1 MTRDELLSH
10 VAERAGLPGL
20 QEAERT
26 VRVVLGVISEQLSWP
41 TVQALAED
49 LPLPLCSNLRDGGSH
64 QDFDLAELHSRV
76 ASREQVRLGFAVEHT
91 AVVCQVLAEE
101 LSSGT
106 LQRLHDAL
114 PEPIG
119 ALFSPREPGARFEHV
134 HLDPGRRTLAEGRPG
149 SQHPLSKARPDRAQS
164 HSVARETNP
173 HGDTKLSSSTGFTQE
188 REQETLATAHPQASA
203 EGPET
208 G

>member
-10 VAERAGLPGL
+10 VAERAGLPGP

-26 VRVVLGVISEQLSWP
+26 VRVVLGVISEQLSGP

-49 LPLPLCSNLRDGGSH
+49 LPPPLSSSLHAGGPHPSL
-64 QDFDLAELHSRV
+64 DLAELHSRV
-76 ASREQVRLGFAVEHT
+76 ASQEQVRLGFAVEHT

-106 LQRLHDAL
+106 LQRLHDTL

-119 ALFSPREPGARFEHV
+119 ALFTPREPGAPFEHV
-134 HLDPGRRTLAEGRPG
+134 HLDPVRRTLAEGRPG
-149 SQHPLSKARPDRAQS
+149 SQHPLSEARLDRAQS
-164 HSVARETNP
+164 HSVAREANP
-173 HGDTKLSSSTGFTQE
+173 HGDTKLSSATGLTQE
-188 REQETLATAHPQASA
+188 REQETLATARPT
-203 EGPET
+203 EGLRR
-208 G
+208 

>member
-1 MTRDELLSH
+1 MTRDELLSQISEH
-10 VAERAGLPGL
+10 TGLPGQ

-26 VRVVLGVISEQLSWP
+26 VRAVLGALSERLSWP
-41 TVQALAED
+41 AVQALAED
-49 LPLPLCSNLRDGGSH
+49 LPPPLSSSLRGGGPH

-91 AVVCQVLAEE
+91 AVVCQVLAEA

-106 LQRLHDAL
+106 LQRLRDAL

-119 ALFSPREPGARFEHV
+119 ALFTPREPGARFEHV

-149 SQHPLSKARPDRAQS
+149 SQHPLSEARSARGHS
-164 HSVARETNP
+164 HSVAREDNP
-173 HGDTKLSSSTGFTQE
+173 HGDTKLSSATGLTQE
-188 REQETLATAHPQASA
+188 REQETLAAAHPRTSI
-203 EGPET
+203 EGAGE
-208 G
+208 